1 MKADRMWGSGQI
13 RAASKQQHTAASLLR
28 RLRKLGLA
36 RVPSAFEFCRKCNL
50 SEKPSL
56 ADFLFLSLTGR
67 RSDHWNQWGKHKRH
81 DPRQSNRAH
90 QIRRKE
96 SAAAAQERHRTG
108 PRVWCVSRFDSLSCV
123 ASVYCKMPELTYKL
137 HQLSFYV
144 NVYLGISR
152 YRCTYAYVSPGCTRV
167 WALCFWRTRL
177 GNVENIQRVTFRAS
191 LSVWGDPAPLIYEN
205 IRDLADSPV
214 HLSLQ

>member
-67 RSDHWNQWGKHKRH
+67 RSDH
-81 DPRQSNRAH
+81 
-90 QIRRKE
+90 
-96 SAAAAQERHRTG
+96 
-108 PRVWCVSRFDSLSCV
+108 
-123 ASVYCKMPELTYKL
+123 
-137 HQLSFYV
+137 
-144 NVYLGISR
+144 
-152 YRCTYAYVSPGCTRV
+152 
-167 WALCFWRTRL
+167 
-177 GNVENIQRVTFRAS
+177 
-191 LSVWGDPAPLIYEN
+191 
-205 IRDLADSPV
+205 
-214 HLSLQ
+214 